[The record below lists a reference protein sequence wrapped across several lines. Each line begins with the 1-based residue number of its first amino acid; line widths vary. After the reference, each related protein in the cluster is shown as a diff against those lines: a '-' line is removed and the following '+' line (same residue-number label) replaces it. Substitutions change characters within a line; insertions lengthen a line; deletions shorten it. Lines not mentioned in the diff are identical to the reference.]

1 MPALA
6 LALLLALAVAL
17 ALPALALA
25 AAAPGSVHAVPP
37 PRPTPLLS
45 RSPLSPPPHSAP
57 PRSTTALPAGTAA
70 PGSVDPVGTW
80 PLTPVPAVVRRFDPP
95 DLPYGAGHRGVDLA
109 GRPGQE
115 VRSALPGQVTFAG
128 RIAGRGVVVVDH
140 GPTRTTYEPV
150 AASVSVGTAVAAGAV
165 VGRLELAGSHC
176 QPHACLHWGW
186 IAGRTYLDPLRL
198 VDAAG
203 PVRLLP
209 LTGELPAEVGS
220 GSTGRRTGGVG
231 AAVSRGV
238 GSLARLGADAIRAR
252 AP

>member
-6 LALLLALAVAL
+6 LALILAVAVAL

-25 AAAPGSVHAVPP
+25 APAQGGADPAPSPRPAP
-37 PRPTPLLS
+37 PRPAP
-45 RSPLSPPPHSAP
+45 PLSPSPHSAP
-57 PRSTTALPAGTAA
+57 PRWTPALPARAAA

-95 DLPYGAGHRGVDLA
+95 DLPYGTGHRGVDLA

-115 VRSALPGQVTFAG
+115 VRSALPGRVTFAG
-128 RIAGRGVVVVDH
+128 RIAGRGVVVVGH

-150 AASVSVGTAVAAGAV
+150 TASVSVGASVPAGAV
-165 VGRLELAGSHC
+165 LGRLELAGSHC
-176 QPHACLHWGW
+176 LPNACLHWGW

-209 LTGELPAEVGS
+209 LTGERAPEVGS
-220 GSTGRRTGGVG
+220 DSTGRRTGGVG
-231 AAVSRGV
+231 ADVSRGV
-238 GSLARLGADAIRAR
+238 GSLARLGADAISAR